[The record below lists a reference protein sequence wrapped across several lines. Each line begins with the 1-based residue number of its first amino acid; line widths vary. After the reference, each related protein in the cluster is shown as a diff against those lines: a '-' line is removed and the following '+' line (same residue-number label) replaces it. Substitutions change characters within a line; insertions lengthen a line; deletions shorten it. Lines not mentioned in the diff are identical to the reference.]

1 MTKRVYQIRP
11 QGPAKPGLTI
21 DYAAELNAEQLAAVE
36 AAPGPALVI
45 AGAGSGKT
53 RTLTYRVAY
62 LLENGIDPRRILLLT
77 FTNKAAREMLERVA
91 MLVNCDTAQ
100 LWGGTFHSVGNRI
113 LRRHPEAAGLSEGF
127 TILDRDDVE
136 SLWDGVA
143 EEVGKAFGGL
153 PMPKGNVLAELFSY
167 QVNAGRPMA
176 EVVLERFPA
185 LAERAEVV
193 EALAK
198 GFRLRKERAN
208 AVDFDDLIVRTV
220 GLLRD
225 RPEIAEFYQRQ
236 FQFLLIDEYQDT
248 NPLQAEFIGLL
259 AARHRNVMAVG
270 DDAQAIYSWRG
281 ADIRNMLDFTERYP
295 GATVYKIEQNYRSTP
310 QILGVANAVISGNRS
325 QFPKELRA
333 VRPSGCAPGIAR
345 VMSSAD
351 QAALVAQRIEELVD
365 EGVDP
370 GEIAVLY
377 RAHFH
382 SMEIQMELTRRHIPF
397 GITSGL
403 RFFEQA
409 HVKDVASVLK
419 FLVNATD
426 EMAFKRVVRLMPG
439 VGVKAAETIWN
450 AVRELTEGMLR
461 PVAVVPGLPEIPG
474 DLAEDGFVPV
484 PERDARERLQA
495 AAAVAR
501 ELPGLLRGVKVPAK
515 AGAMWGQFLDT
526 LAECVGEEGFLEPA
540 TMLRSIVEGVYDD
553 HARLEYA
560 NYDLRREDLMTL
572 VGFAGQYTDPME
584 FLDQLAL
591 VSSVERPEEE
601 EGESMVTLSSVHQ
614 AKGLEWKAVF
624 VVWMAEGAFPSGRS
638 MESEAAM
645 EEERRLFYVA
655 VTRAREQLLLT
666 FPYMRTVGRGGGGD
680 TVQRPSRFLGEIP
693 EGLLEEWEITGGAW

>member
-11 QGPAKPGLTI
+11 QEPVRSGLTI
-21 DYAAELNAEQLAAVE
+21 DYAAELNGEQLAAVE
-36 AAPGPALVI
+36 APPGPALVI

-91 MLVNCDTAQ
+91 ALVNCDTTQ

-136 SLWDGVA
+136 SMWDGVA
-143 EEVGKAFGGL
+143 DEVSKAFSGL

-167 QVNAGRPMA
+167 QVNAGRPMQ

-185 LAERAEVV
+185 LAERSEVV
-193 EALAK
+193 DALAK
-198 GFRLRKERAN
+198 GFRGRKGRAN

-220 GLLRD
+220 GLLKEH
-225 RPEIAEFYQRQ
+225 PEIAEFYQRQ
-236 FQFLLIDEYQDT
+236 FQFVLIDEYQDT

-295 GATVYKIEQNYRSTP
+295 GARVYKIEQNYRSTP

-382 SMEIQMELTRRHIPF
+382 SMEIQMELTRRRIPF

-419 FLVNATD
+419 FLVNVTD

-439 VGVKAAETIWN
+439 VGAKAAETIWTS
-450 AVRELTEGMLR
+450 VRDLTEGMLR
-461 PVAVVPGLPEIPG
+461 PTGAAPGLPEIPS
-474 DLAEDGFVPV
+474 DFPSDAFVPV
-484 PERDARERLQA
+484 PERDVRERLQVA
-495 AAAVAR
+495 AGVAS
-501 ELPGLLRGVKVPAK
+501 ELPELLRGVKVPSK
-515 AGAMWGQFLDT
+515 AASMWEQFVET

-540 TMLRSIVEGVYDD
+540 TMLRSIVEGFYDD

-572 VGFAGQYTDPME
+572 VGFAGQYNDPLE

-591 VSSVERPEEE
+591 VSSVERADED
-601 EGESMVTLSSVHQ
+601 EGESVVTLSSVHQ
-614 AKGLEWKAVF
+614 AKGLEWRAVF

-638 MESEAAM
+638 LENEAAM

-666 FPYMRTVGRGGGGD
+666 FPYMRTLGRGGGGD
-680 TVQRPSRFLGEIP
+680 SIQRPSRFLGEIP
-693 EGLLEEWEITGGAW
+693 EGLLEEWEVSGGAW

>member
-11 QGPAKPGLTI
+11 QDPVRSGLTI
-21 DYAAELNAEQLAAVE
+21 DYAAELNGEQLAAVE
-36 AAPGPALVI
+36 APPGPALVI

-91 MLVNCDTAQ
+91 ALVNCDTTQ

-136 SLWDGVA
+136 SMWDGVA
-143 EEVGKAFGGL
+143 DEVSKAFSGL

-167 QVNAGRPMA
+167 QVNAGRPMQ

-185 LAERAEVV
+185 LAERSEVV
-193 EALAK
+193 DALAK
-198 GFRLRKERAN
+198 GFRGRKGRAN

-220 GLLRD
+220 GLLKEH
-225 RPEIAEFYQRQ
+225 PEIAEFYQRQ
-236 FQFLLIDEYQDT
+236 FQFVLIDEYQDT

-382 SMEIQMELTRRHIPF
+382 SMEIQMELTRRRIPF

-419 FLVNATD
+419 FLVNVTD

-439 VGVKAAETIWN
+439 VGAKAAETIWTS
-450 AVRELTEGMLR
+450 VRDLTEGMLR
-461 PVAVVPGLPEIPG
+461 PAGSAPGLPEIPS
-474 DLAEDGFVPV
+474 DLPADAFVPV
-484 PERDARERLQA
+484 PERDVRERLQVA
-495 AAAVAR
+495 AGVAC
-501 ELPGLLRGVKVPAK
+501 ELPELLRGVKVPAK
-515 AGAMWGQFLDT
+515 ASSMWEQFVET

-540 TMLRSIVEGVYDD
+540 AMLRSIVEGFYDD

-572 VGFAGQYTDPME
+572 VGFAGQYNDPLE

-591 VSSVERPEEE
+591 VSSVERPDED
-601 EGESMVTLSSVHQ
+601 EGESVVTLSSVHQ
-614 AKGLEWKAVF
+614 AKGLEWRAVF

-638 MESEAAM
+638 LENEAAM

-680 TVQRPSRFLGEIP
+680 SIQRPSRFLGEIP
-693 EGLLEEWEITGGAW
+693 EGLLEEWEVSGGAW